1 MSSQKH
7 AEAIYRDFEKL
18 YRLSGLYKGDVRQIQ
33 QQLSFIN
40 NNLNVHMVEPF
51 GRGAS
56 LRFDLLM
63 SSVYF
68 NGEQAFKAKTPEF
81 TLSYALFYEGVKSI
95 NFLGGLTAEELF
107 EWVEMIKK
115 ALRDGDDLDSDSE
128 SDLASVLWRKSSP
141 NIKVALYNRFSDHE
155 IGSETQALQSLDFTD
170 DSDEF
175 EAQFVKEVL
184 EGEFGDQKDGLDKS
198 WNADGTWDL
207 PGVDLIV
214 EKLGA
219 LGLYDRKVA
228 DRLKQELSD
237 AAVSDRAKKILRFI
251 PQEIQALRREMES
264 YDENQVDFNLLV
276 HYLGFLEKTKELS
289 DAQAGSLMSS
299 VKTIIQAVI
308 KRFHAGLLLF
318 TFKRF
323 RLWKKSPE
331 LSKRFSD
338 IEQELRL
345 SLSTEKNLEVLAE
358 AFANSSR
365 QEIAKELILFCD
377 PKYFQYTFNILI
389 QRGSS
394 IGQRRFLDTLIK
406 NGVDLEKLLP
416 SWGEKEIL
424 VALSELHELKWPK
437 FSTFVAQCLRAR
449 SPRVIEKAC
458 EYLEHVVLPGEIAL
472 KIFTGLRPSL
482 KRKWLIELQKI
493 SNYEGWKDFVKRAFD
508 EAVWRDSPEDEMAL
522 WFIIG
527 FKVLG
532 SKLVASLDFY
542 VKARKFWFWP
552 KYPKDREVILSVAVT
567 SSDRALQSEFRRWI
581 EAEKKL
587 IFQSAKLRSKLKGR
601 F

>member
-1 MSSQKH
+1 
-7 AEAIYRDFEKL
+7 
-18 YRLSGLYKGDVRQIQ
+18 
-33 QQLSFIN
+33 
-40 NNLNVHMVEPF
+40 
-51 GRGAS
+51 
-56 LRFDLLM
+56 M

-68 NGEQAFKAKTPEF
+68 NGEQAFRAKTPEF

-115 ALRDGDDLDSDSE
+115 ALREGDGLDSDSE

-141 NIKVALYNRFSDHE
+141 NIKVSLYNRFSDHDV
-155 IGSETQALQSLDFTD
+155 GSETQALQSLDIAE

-207 PGVDLIV
+207 PGADLIV

-219 LGLYDRKVA
+219 LGLYDQKAA

-251 PQEIQALRREMES
+251 PQEIKALRREMES

-289 DAQAGSLMSS
+289 EAQAGSLMSS
-299 VKTIIQAVI
+299 VKTIIQSVI

-323 RLWKKSPE
+323 RLWKKFPE
-331 LSKRFSD
+331 LNKRFSD

-365 QEIAKELILFCD
+365 QEIAKELVLFCD

-394 IGQRRFLDTLIK
+394 VGQRRFLDTLIK

-424 VALSELHELKWPK
+424 AALSELQELRWPK
-437 FSTFVAQCLRAR
+437 FPVFLAQCLQAR

-458 EYLEHVVLPGEIAL
+458 EHLERVALPGEVSL
-472 KIFTGLRPSL
+472 KIFTGLRPNL
-482 KRKWLIELQKI
+482 KRKWLIELQKL
-493 SNYEGWKDFVKRAFD
+493 SNFDAWKDFVRMAFD
-508 EAVWRDSPEDEMAL
+508 VGAWRDSPEDEMAL

-527 FKVLG
+527 LKILG
-532 SKLVASLDFY
+532 AKLVETLDFY

-552 KYPKDREVILSVAVT
+552 KYPKEREVILSVAV
-567 SSDRALQSEFRRWI
+567 SSTDRALQSEFRRWI
-581 EAEKKL
+581 GSEKKL
-587 IFQSAKLRSKLKGR
+587 IFQSAKLRSKLKAR